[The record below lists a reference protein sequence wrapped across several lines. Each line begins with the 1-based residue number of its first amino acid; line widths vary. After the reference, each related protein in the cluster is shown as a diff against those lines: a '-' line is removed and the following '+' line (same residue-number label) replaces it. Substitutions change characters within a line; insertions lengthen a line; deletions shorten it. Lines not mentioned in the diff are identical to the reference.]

1 MDIQENI
8 TDAIEYT
15 KGLFTDLARLVI
27 LIVLDII
34 PIVNFIVIGYFARCV
49 KESPASR
56 KPPKIADYGDL
67 WVQGAKIFLVSLV
80 YMIIP
85 AILFIPVI
93 LMTFAWGF
101 FWGFLAF
108 NWPLIVALAVV
119 GLIISFLSTL
129 ILAMAIVN
137 MIKKDDLG
145 KAFALSEIL
154 DVIKRV
160 GWGNYIL
167 WAIVI
172 FVIGVIVSLVGMI
185 PYVGW
190 ILSLIISPFLGVFVA
205 RSAALVYSEGA
216 PEVTSQPTKPEFAAT
231 VEAGMKYCKYCGAKI
246 PADALY
252 CPNCGGKQ

>member
-1 MDIQENI
+1 LDIQENI

-93 LMTFAWGF
+93 LMTFAWGL

-172 FVIGVIVSLVGMI
+172 F
-185 PYVGW
+185 
-190 ILSLIISPFLGVFVA
+190 GVFVA
-205 RSAALVYSEGA
+205 RSAALVYLEGA